1 MSRFAEP
8 MSRLID
14 ELRKLPGIG
23 TKSAQRLAFHVLRAS
38 DADARAL
45 AEAILV
51 LREKL
56 RLCSICNNITDVDP
70 CGYCASAVRDRH
82 LVCVVEEPTNIATI
96 EKTRSYN
103 GVYHVLHGTLSP
115 IGGVGPEQLRIAN
128 LLTRLAPRPQSV
140 ILSEAA
146 SAARPNFG
154 PVMLSEAASAARP
167 NFGPVILSE
176 ERSNESKDLRLDS
189 PAAASDRF
197 LPPNPAESLP
207 AQQYE
212 PEAIREVILATSP
225 TTEGEATAAYLAQE
239 IRRVNPTLRIT
250 RIATGVPA
258 GSDIEYADE
267 VTMTRAL
274 EGRREF

>member
-1 MSRFAEP
+1 MQRFAEP

-14 ELRKLPGIG
+14 ELKKLPGIG
-23 TKSAQRLAFHVLRAS
+23 TKNAQRLAFHVLRSS
-38 DADARAL
+38 DNDARAL
-45 AEAILV
+45 ANAILV

-70 CGYCASAVRDRH
+70 CGYCTSPVRDQH
-82 LVCVVEEPTNIATI
+82 IICIVEEPTNIATI

-128 LLTRLAPRPQSV
+128 LLTRLVSPPQAV
-140 ILSEAA
+140 ILSGGAEAA
-146 SAARPNFG
+146 P
-154 PVMLSEAASAARP
+154 
-167 NFGPVILSE
+167 
-176 ERSNESKDLRLDS
+176 SKDLQ
-189 PAAASDRF
+189 PATTAATSQPF
-197 LPPNPAESLP
+197 LPQDANPDLSAP
-207 AQQYE
+207 DAD
-212 PEAIREVILATSP
+212 PGPIREVILATSP
-225 TTEGEATAAYLAQE
+225 TTEGEATAAFLAAE
-239 IRRVNPTLRIT
+239 IHRVAPGLRVT